1 MGNNKICITV
11 IWRKS
16 MIGEKLRNLR
26 KNSGITQADL
36 AKQIG
41 LSPSAIGMYEQGR
54 REPDSETLVKLA
66 KKFKVSVDYLVGVEQ
81 TRKFEKI
88 DELAKKIEKIL
99 RRKRKKSSK
108 IEEFDDKTIEMIV
121 NAVKEGIHQAL
132 KEE

>member
-1 MGNNKICITV
+1 
-11 IWRKS
+11 